1 MRKRSMLKSETEK
14 FCVEKEAGELFG
26 IMREPTAEETQNINE
41 YIDTIS
47 EDTGV
52 KVTDEY

>member
-1 MRKRSMLKSETEK
+1 MLKSETEK

-47 EDTGV
+47 EVTGV
-52 KVTDEY
+52 KFTDDY